1 MKIGI
6 LTYHRAHNYGAMLQ
20 AYALRTYLQH
30 QGHEVDFIDY
40 WPTEHANEY
49 RWLRTINGETL
60 AQRMVNTLAACLTGI
75 RRWMRMKRFAYFRKT
90 YLGLPDQ
97 AQYTQYGARI
107 EETYDC
113 VIVGSDQIWRNHRT
127 TLEYLGFDPVYF
139 CRTLSHSARCISYA
153 ASMGVI
159 RTTEEEDKTLRQ
171 YMSSFETITVREASL
186 QQKLAQL
193 GVESTVVCDP
203 TLLLRKE
210 EWNSLLPEK
219 RFSEK
224 PYVLYY
230 EMLPYAQAR
239 HYAQKMA
246 QERSCTLLVIPAVIH
261 TRWHKEEQVNI
272 GPLDLIHAIRDAEF
286 VVSTSFHGTAF
297 SVIFEKQFV
306 SMGAQTNSDRI
317 LTLLSQLQIQD
328 HYTTNEPEQL
338 TPIDY
343 TRTRVLKDAY
353 VRLSE
358 AILQ

>member
-20 AYALRTYLQH
+20 AYALRSYLQH
-30 QGHEVDFIDY
+30 QGHDADFIDY

-49 RWLRTINGETL
+49 RWLRKINGDTFV
-60 AQRMVNTLAACLTGI
+60 QRAINTLSACLTGI
-75 RRWMRMKRFAYFRKT
+75 RRWLRMKRFEDFRKT
-90 YLGLPDQ
+90 YLKLPDQ
-97 AQYTQYGARI
+97 ARYTQYGARI
-107 EETYDC
+107 MEKYDY

-127 TLEYLGFDPVYF
+127 TLEYLGFDSVYF
-139 CRTLSHSARCISYA
+139 CQTLAYPARCISYA

-159 RTTEEEDKTLRQ
+159 RTTEDEDKTLRQ
-171 YMSSFETITVREASL
+171 YLSAFETITVREASL
-186 QQKLAQL
+186 QQKIAQL
-193 GVESTVVCDP
+193 GFESTVVCDP
-203 TLLLRKE
+203 TLLLCKE
-210 EWNSLLPEK
+210 EWNSLLPVK
-219 RFSEK
+219 RFCEK

-230 EMLPYAQAR
+230 EMQPYTHAR
-239 HYAQKMA
+239 HYAQKIA

-261 TRWHKEEQVNI
+261 TRWHKEEQVSM

-306 SMGAQTNSDRI
+306 SMGAHTNSDRI

-328 HYTTNEPEQL
+328 HYTTDKPKQL

-343 TRTRVLKDAY
+343 TQTRVLKDTY
-353 VRLSE
+353 VQQSKAVLK
-358 AILQ
+358 